1 MSMKHAQYINI
12 PKAESNRIANPSHH
26 SFESPAENYQAC
38 FGLFIPLNIKEMGVI
53 VVNPQVME
61 RC

>member
-1 MSMKHAQYINI
+1 MKHAQYINI
-12 PKAESNRIANPSHH
+12 PKAESNWMANPFHH
-26 SFESPAENYQAC
+26 SFKNPAENYQTC
-38 FGLFIPLNIKEMGVI
+38 FGLFIPSNIKEMGVL

>member
-1 MSMKHAQYINI
+1 MKHAQYISK

-38 FGLFIPLNIKEMGVI
+38 FGLFIPLNIKKWELLL
-53 VVNPQVME
+53 
-61 RC
+61 